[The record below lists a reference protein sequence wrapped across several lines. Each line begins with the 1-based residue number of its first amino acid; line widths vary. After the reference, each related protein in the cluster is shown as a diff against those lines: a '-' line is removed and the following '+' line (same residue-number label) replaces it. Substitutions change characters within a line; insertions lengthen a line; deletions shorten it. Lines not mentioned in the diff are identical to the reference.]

1 MTPCDLSVTSRDP
14 CAPPPLPTAL
24 SPALEENIQHDTM
37 LDELVFWTY
46 KYEFPTKLVCLLLY
60 MLPDQR
66 YKVRHTTR
74 PDLT

>member
-1 MTPCDLSVTSRDP
+1 MVTPCDLSMTSRDP
-14 CAPPPLPTAL
+14 FPPPPAAL

-66 YKVRHTTR
+66 YKVRHAT
-74 PDLT
+74 

>member
-1 MTPCDLSVTSRDP
+1 MTAVCVFRP
-14 CAPPPLPTAL
+14 AAL
-24 SPALEENIQHDTM
+24 SPALQENIQHETM

-66 YKVRHTTR
+66 YKVSARRRDSAR

>member
-1 MTPCDLSVTSRDP
+1 
-14 CAPPPLPTAL
+14 
-24 SPALEENIQHDTM
+24 M

-66 YKVRHTTR
+66 YKVGGGGRVT
-74 PDLT
+74 